1 MVVQHN
7 MQAMNA
13 NRMLNVTTS
22 TQAKSTEKLSS
33 GYKINRAA
41 DDAAGLTISEKM
53 RKQIKGLDQASTNAE
68 DGVSAVQTAEGALT
82 EVHSMLQ
89 RMNELA
95 VQASNGTNSES
106 DRSAIQ
112 DEISQLTTEIDRV
125 AETTKFNETYLL
137 KGNTDGTTS
146 DMKINAHDAGLKG
159 VLTDNGDNATF
170 ELPKDLEKGDKV
182 TIAGTEYTIGDK
194 AGTSTTDGYD
204 TYANVK
210 DSVISA
216 GDSVTDTNGNTY
228 KFVDKIANA
237 NNWNAG
243 TKFTITDEQGNS
255 KEYTIAD
262 ATDLTQMQIK
272 NTDAKELIAKELANP
287 SHKVTMTAYN
297 DGTTTKD
304 VNAEV
309 VSSLDNKE
317 RSSVAWAG
325 KTVDAFATTTTTANG
340 GLGSADGSAV
350 KSVSIGGKDTT
361 ITTKKPVSSSDIA
374 DVVGSMKAG
383 DKLKVGNTTL
393 TIADKTDA
401 KNGEYTV
408 TDALKAI
415 NVNAD
420 DMDAV
425 EFAIKSSNKDGIK
438 MLASKGITNDATADA
453 TPTLDGTN
461 AVTVVGATSSDN
473 NANTITKA
481 EAYEKMAKELQT
493 ASSIGTDDGAEAKVT
508 NHGNGK
514 FTIEK
519 GTASVTDSLSFSL
532 HVGADADMTNKITV
546 GIDSMSAAGL
556 GIKGINVKDDSGMAA
571 TYAIDAIAD
580 AVSKVS
586 AQRSSLGAVQNRLEH
601 TIANVDNVVENTTS
615 AESRIRDTDMAE
627 EMVNYSKNNILAQAG
642 QSMLAQANQSNQGV
656 LSLLQ

>member
-325 KTVDAFATTTTTANG
+325 KTVDAFATTTTANG

>member
-7 MQAMNA
+7 MQAANA
-13 NRMLNVTTS
+13 NRMLNVTTGQ
-22 TQAKSTEKLSS
+22 QAKSTEKLSS
-33 GYKINRAA
+33 GYRINRAA

-95 VQASNGTNSES
+95 TQASNGTNSES

-170 ELPKDLEKGDKV
+170 ELPNELKKGDKV

-228 KFVDKIANA
+228 TFVDKIANA
-237 NNWNAG
+237 NDWNAG

-255 KEYTIAD
+255 KEYTIAGN
-262 ATDLTQMQIK
+262 TNLTNNEIK
-272 NTDAKELIAKELANP
+272 NTDAKELIEKELANP

-297 DGTTTKD
+297 DGTSTKD

-309 VSSLDNKE
+309 VSSLDSKE

-325 KTVDAFATTTTTANG
+325 KKVDDFSKAAIANG
-340 GLGSADGSAV
+340 GLNSADGSLV
-350 KSVSIGGKDTT
+350 KSVSIGGKETT
-361 ITTKKPVSSSDIA
+361 ITAKTPVSSSDIA

-383 DKLKVGNTTL
+383 DKLNVGNKTL

-425 EFAIKSSNKDGIK
+425 EFSIQGSNKDGIK
-438 MLASKGITNDATADA
+438 MLASKGITNDAAGA
-453 TPTLDGTN
+453 FAGTN

-556 GIKGINVKDDSGMAA
+556 GIKGINVKDDSGIAA

-601 TIANVDNVVENTTS
+601 TISNVDNVVENTTS